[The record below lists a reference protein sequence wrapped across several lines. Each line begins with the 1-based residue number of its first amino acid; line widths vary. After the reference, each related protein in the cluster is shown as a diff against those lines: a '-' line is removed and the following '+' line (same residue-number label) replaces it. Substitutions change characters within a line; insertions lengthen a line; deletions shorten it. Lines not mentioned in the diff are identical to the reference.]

1 MRITDSMMSNNFI
14 NSLTQTKSRIDKL
27 SVQIA
32 TQSKIQ
38 KPSDSPSGTI
48 KINRL
53 NSQISQSDMYTN
65 NIQNGLS
72 FIDNSIMSMERIQ
85 TETSQNI
92 TKLTEL
98 ENATN
103 GGNFTS
109 YADAID
115 LSLKAIMD
123 AANSQYDGKYIFGGT
138 DYSTAPFGM
147 TTDGNA
153 VEIKANDI
161 SGKQEIK
168 IAPNISQKL
177 NMSGTEV
184 FATIVKG
191 SGNLNKDGAVGD
203 VTNKQTKV
211 YDSLGNEY
219 TLDLTFTKTAD
230 NTYSLSYDI
239 LDGSNASIYTTAPAP
254 KELVFDTDKAR
265 LKSIDGNSA
274 QQFNI
279 KAADKKI
286 DFQFNLA
293 SLSEKSG
300 ASAITLSANQKTDIF
315 NTLLTIKENL
325 KLGIKPTAD
334 QRKTLENFNKHILSK
349 IAEAGNVSNQFTDV
363 SDQIAQQKMI
373 LMNLVSKEKDV
384 DVAKAIME
392 MQAEDNSLQMAYK
405 MSAMMLPQSILNYL

>member
-14 NSLTQTKSRIDKL
+14 NSLTQTKARIDKL
-27 SVQIA
+27 SIQIA

-85 TETSQNI
+85 SETSQNI

-138 DYSTAPFGM
+138 DYSSTPFGM

-153 VEIKANDI
+153 VEVKAGDI

-177 NMSGTEV
+177 NMSGTEM

-191 SGNLNKDGAVGD
+191 SGSLDKDGAVGD

-219 TLDLTFTKTAD
+219 TLDLTFTKTAN

-239 LDGSNASIYTTAPAP
+239 LDGSSASIYTLAPSP
-254 KELVFDTDKAR
+254 KELVFDTDTAR

-279 KAADKKI
+279 KAADQKI
-286 DFQFNLA
+286 DFQFNMA

-300 ASAITLSANQKTDIF
+300 VSAITLSANQKTDIF

-325 KLGIKPTAD
+325 KLGIKPTVD

-373 LMNLVSKEKDV
+373 LMNLVSNEKDV

>member
-14 NSLTQTKSRIDKL
+14 NSLNQTKSRIDKL

-38 KPSDSPSGTI
+38 KPSDSPGGTI

-53 NSQISQSDMYTN
+53 SSQISQSETYSN

-72 FIDNSIMSMERIQ
+72 FIDNSIMAMERMQ
-85 TETSQNI
+85 SETSQNI

-103 GGNFTS
+103 GGDFTS

-123 AANSQYDGKYIFGGT
+123 SANSQYDGKYIFGGT
-138 DYSTAPFGM
+138 DYSTEPFGM
-147 TTDGNA
+147 TADDKA
-153 VEIKANDI
+153 IEVKANDI
-161 SGKQEIK
+161 SGKHEIK
-168 IAPNISQKL
+168 IASNITQKL
-177 NMSGTEV
+177 NMSGTEI
-184 FATIVKG
+184 FSTIVKG
-191 SGNLNKDGAVGD
+191 SGNLNKDAAVGD

-211 YDSLGNEY
+211 YDALGNEY
-219 TLDLTFTKTAD
+219 TLDLTFTKTAA
-230 NTYSLSYDI
+230 NTYSLNYDI
-239 LDGSNASIYTTAPAP
+239 LDGSSTSIYASAPAA
-254 KELVFDTDKAR
+254 KELVYDPTTTR
-265 LKSIDGNSA
+265 IKSIDGSTT
-274 QQFNI
+274 QQVNI

-286 DFQFNLA
+286 DFMFNLSSVA
-293 SLSEKSG
+293 EKSG
-300 ASAITLSANQKTDIF
+300 ATAMTLSANQKTDIF

-325 KLGIKPTAD
+325 KLGIKPTAE
-334 QRKTLENFNKHILSK
+334 QRTTLENFNKHLLAK
-349 IAEAGNVSNQFTDV
+349 ISEAGNVSNQFTDV
-363 SDQIAQQKMI
+363 QDQIGQQKMI
-373 LMNLVSKEKDV
+373 LLELVSKEKDV

-392 MQAEDNSLQMAYK
+392 MQAEDNTLQMSYK

>member
-32 TQSKIQ
+32 TQTKIQ
-38 KPSDSPSGTI
+38 KPSDSPGGTI

-72 FIDNSIMSMERIQ
+72 FIDNSIISMERIQ
-85 TETSQNI
+85 SETSQNI

-103 GGNFTS
+103 GGDFTS

-153 VEIKANDI
+153 VEVKANDI

-191 SGNLNKDGAVGD
+191 SGSLDKDEAVGD

-239 LDGSNASIYTTAPAP
+239 LDGSNASIYTSAPAP
-254 KELVFDTDKAR
+254 KELVFNAETAR

-325 KLGIKPTAD
+325 KLGIKPTAE
-334 QRKTLENFNKHILSK
+334 QRTTLENFNKHILSK

-373 LMNLVSKEKDV
+373 LMELVSKEKDV

>member
-14 NSLTQTKSRIDKL
+14 NSLNQTKSRIDKL

-38 KPSDSPSGTI
+38 KPSDSPGGTI

-53 NSQISQSDMYTN
+53 SNQISQSETYNN
-65 NIQNGLS
+65 NIENGLS

-85 TETSQNI
+85 SETSQVI

-103 GGNFTS
+103 GGDFTS
-109 YADAID
+109 YADSID

-123 AANSQYDGKYIFGGT
+123 AANSQFDGKYIFGGT
-138 DYSTAPFGM
+138 DYSTEPFGM
-147 TTDGNA
+147 TADQNA
-153 VEIKANDI
+153 IEVKANDI
-161 SGKQEIK
+161 SGKHEIK
-168 IAPNISQKL
+168 IASNITQKL
-177 NMSGTEV
+177 NMSGTEI

-191 SGNLNKDGAVGD
+191 SGNLNKDGIVGD

-211 YDSLGNEY
+211 YDALGTEY
-219 TLDLTFTKTAD
+219 TLDLTFTKTAA

-239 LDGSNASIYTTAPAP
+239 LDGSSASIYTTPPPA
-254 KELVFDTDKAR
+254 KALVFDTETAR
-265 LKSIDGNSA
+265 LKSIDGSTT

-279 KAADKKI
+279 KVADQKI
-286 DFQFNLA
+286 DFMFNLSSVA
-293 SLSEKSG
+293 EKSG
-300 ASAITLSANQKTDIF
+300 ASTMTLSANQKTDIF

-325 KLGIKPTAD
+325 KLGIKPTAE
-334 QRKTLENFNKHILSK
+334 QQTQLTNFNKHILAK
-349 IAEAGNVSNQFTDV
+349 IAEAGNIANQFTDV
-363 SDQIAQQKMI
+363 QDQITQQKMI
-373 LMNLVSKEKDV
+373 LLELVSKEKDV

-392 MQAEDNSLQMAYK
+392 MQAEDNALQMSYK

>member
-92 TKLTEL
+92 TRLTEL

>member
-14 NSLTQTKSRIDKL
+14 NALTQTKSRIDKL

-32 TQSKIQ
+32 TQTKIQ
-38 KPSDSPSGTI
+38 KPSDSPGGTI
-48 KINRL
+48 KLNRL
-53 NSQISQSDMYTN
+53 NGQISQSDTYTK

-72 FIDNSIMSMERIQ
+72 FIDNSIMSMETIQ
-85 TETSQNI
+85 SETSQTL

-103 GGNFTS
+103 GGDFTS

-115 LSLKAIMD
+115 LSLKAMMD
-123 AANSQYDGKYIFGGT
+123 AANTQYDGKYVFGGT
-138 DYSTAPFGM
+138 DFSASPFGM
-147 TTDGNA
+147 TADGNA
-153 VEIKANDI
+153 VEVKANDI
-161 SGKQEIK
+161 SGIQEIK
-168 IAPNISQKL
+168 ISPNISQKL
-177 NMSGTEV
+177 NMTGTEV

-191 SGNLNKDGAVGD
+191 SGSLDKDGVVGD

-239 LDGSNASIYTTAPAP
+239 VDGSNASVYTSAPSP
-254 KELVFDTDKAR
+254 KELVFDADTAR
-265 LKSIDGNSA
+265 LKTIDGNSA

-286 DFQFNLA
+286 DFQFNMA
-293 SLSEKSG
+293 SLTEKSG
-300 ASAITLSANQKTDIF
+300 ASIITLSANQKMDIF

-325 KLGIKPTAD
+325 KLGIKPTAA
-334 QRKTLENFNKHILSK
+334 QQTEVANFNKHILAK
-349 IAEAGNVSNQFTDV
+349 ITEAGNVSNQFTDV

-373 LMNLVSKEKDV
+373 LLELVSKEKDV

-392 MQAEDNSLQMAYK
+392 MQAEDNALQMSYK